1 MEMNDHNYLTGTNYI
16 AALVD
21 ELYQLGV
28 REVVISPGSRSTP
41 VAILCCEHQ
50 FDVYIDID
58 ERSAAFFALGIAKEK
73 CRPVALLCTSG
84 SAAAHYL
91 PALVEARY
99 SRVPM
104 IVLTADRPPE
114 LRQVG
119 APQTID
125 QNKLF
130 GGYVNFYEEI
140 SLPEETETMHRY
152 VRMVMQKAYG
162 AVMKTGFGT
171 AHINIPLREP
181 LIPDLNKLDFS
192 AGRSSYRFQLISELS
207 QANRNIVLPDSSIF
221 DFLINKNGIIIGGG
235 DAYADYHREV
245 IALAQRLKAPLLA
258 DPLSNFRNYDSD
270 VIIDSYQAF
279 LKSNEIKDELK
290 PDYIIQFGQ
299 TPVSKSLQQYAAR
312 HRQSLFIQVD
322 TVFEYRNP
330 ALSTDTYIEASPKQ
344 FANALK
350 SEKSN
355 TEYLKKWQTHQKR
368 MRDKLKSAEKETRFF
383 EGAIIQKMQ
392 KQLPEGCRLYA
403 ANSMAI
409 RDVDDF
415 FEARAQKIK
424 VMGNRG
430 TNGIDG
436 TISTALGI
444 AAAKEPTVLLAG
456 DLALFHDMNGLLTGK
471 KYALNLT
478 IILFNNNGGGI
489 FRYLPQSKEKH
500 FETLFLTPHDLDFSA
515 LKSLYGITYYEASTI
530 DDFERCFKKAQ
541 AEPGIKLIE
550 TKIDLELSKELHD
563 TYTRL

>member
-1 MEMNDHNYLTGTNYI
+1 MNDHNYLTGTNYI